1 MMNREDSYTS
11 DPANIL
17 IVDDTPDNLR
27 LLAGI
32 LEEQG
37 YDVRPASSGSRAL
50 AAVQAERPDLI
61 LLDIKMPEMSGYEV
75 CEQLKASE
83 DTRDIPII
91 FISALQDMSEKVKG
105 FALGGVDYITKPFQT
120 EEVLARVDTHLMLSH
135 FRLHLE
141 ELVTARTAELERE
154 ITERKQA
161 ERALQKSE
169 QQYRFLVAKVTD
181 GIAILQDLRF
191 VLVNETLAAMLGAT
205 PDQIVGKN
213 ATDFLGEHYLS
224 HYEQHLLQQERQE
237 ITDTSW
243 HIYEFTRV
251 RHDRT
256 LWFESHQIL
265 IVWEGSAAILMTV
278 RDMTERKRKE
288 DQLRKERKQLRR
300 ENERLRSAMKER
312 YRFGKIIGKSPAMQE
327 IYELV
332 ARASATDVNVLI
344 SGESG
349 TGKDL
354 IAQTIHELSDRRG
367 RAFVPVNCGSIQDS
381 LFEREFFGH
390 RKGAF
395 TGALKD
401 HPGFFDAAHQGTLFL
416 DEVGELPLM
425 MQVTLLRA
433 IESKG
438 YTPVGDQA
446 VKHADVR
453 IIAATNRNLQEQVK
467 QGMMRQDFFY
477 RINVIPITVPP
488 LRDRRE
494 DIPLL
499 VEHFLHTYRTG
510 QSPQLLPAEIME
522 TLYDYDW
529 PGNIRQ
535 LQNVLLRYLTLHR
548 LDFGED
554 APPLPQKR
562 SLTGQGFW
570 PAVEAFERQ
579 LIVEALE
586 QNQGHKTNTAEM
598 LQLPVRTLRR
608 KMKQYKIL

>member
-1 MMNREDSYTS
+1 MNREDSYTS
-11 DPANIL
+11 DAANIL

-32 LEEQG
+32 LEERG

-75 CEQLKASE
+75 CEQLKARE
-83 DTRDIPII
+83 DTCDIPII

-105 FALGGVDYITKPFQT
+105 FTLGGVDYITKPFQT
-120 EEVLARVDTHLMLSH
+120 EEVLARVDTHLMLSR

-141 ELVTARTAELERE
+141 ELVAERTAELERE
-154 ITERKQA
+154 VTERKQA
-161 ERALQKSE
+161 EKALQKSE
-169 QQYRFLVAKVTD
+169 QQYRLLVEKVTD
-181 GIAILQDLRF
+181 GIAILQEQRF
-191 VLVNETLAAMLGAT
+191 VLVNETLAAMFGT
-205 PDQIVGKN
+205 SQDQIIGKR
-213 ATDFLGEHYLS
+213 ATDFLGADYLTHYAENLS
-224 HYEQHLLQQERQE
+224 GQEEQEG
-237 ITDTSW
+237 IDTSW
-243 HIYEFTRV
+243 HVFEFTRV
-251 RHDRT
+251 RHERT
-256 LWFESHQIL
+256 LWFESHQSRIL
-265 IVWEGSAAILMTV
+265 WEGKAAILMTV

-288 DQLRKERKQLRR
+288 DELRNERKQLRR

-332 ARASATDVNVLI
+332 ARASATDVNVVI
-344 SGESG
+344 YGESG

-354 IAQTIHELSDRRG
+354 IAQTIHELSDRR
-367 RAFVPVNCGSIQDS
+367 RHAFVPVNCGSIQDS

-416 DEVGELPLM
+416 DEVGELTLT

-446 VKHADVR
+446 VKHGDVR

-467 QGMMRQDFFY
+467 QGAMRQDFFY

-499 VEHFLHTYRTG
+499 VEHFLHTYQKG

-522 TLYDYDW
+522 VLYDYDW

-554 APPLPQKR
+554 AAPLPQKR
-562 SLTGQGFW
+562 SLSGQGFW
-570 PAVEAFERQ
+570 PAVETFERQ

-608 KMKQYKIL
+608 KMKQYKIE